1 MSLQEEQ
8 TMLRILAGVVL
19 VVVFAGP
26 AAAFQCP
33 LLIKQLT
40 DTVATMNAAD
50 PKVKEGQ
57 RLIAEAKALHEAGR
71 HADSIA
77 TAEKAAK
84 ALGVQLKLSKMTPAQ
99 EEQVRAAEERILK

>member
-1 MSLQEEQ
+1 
-8 TMLRILAGVVL
+8 MLRILAGTVVL
-19 VVVFAGP
+19 VVAFAGP

-33 LLIKQLT
+33 LLITQLT

-50 PKVKEGQ
+50 PKVKEGR
-57 RLIAEAKALHEAGR
+57 RLIAEARALHEAGK

-84 ALGVQLKLSKMTPAQ
+84 TLGVQLKLSKMTPAQ